1 MFNRELSNV
10 ARPGAIPEGQMRTFA
25 FLSDR
30 GRSRCALHVL
40 GALALGWL
48 ALASAG
54 PASAQQAR
62 GAQPAAQAA
71 ATADPAAGFQRF
83 LTGLWPL
90 AQARGVTRATFDA
103 AFRGLTPDASIIAL
117 TRRQSEFV
125 APIWTYLNNA
135 VGGSR
140 IPRGQAALQ
149 QNASALASI
158 EATYGVPREIVL
170 GIWGMETGYGSFKGD
185 KDVIRS
191 LATLAAARYRGD
203 FFRDELLTALEML
216 QKGLAERAEMRGSW
230 AGAMGHT
237 QFMPSSYMKHAVG
250 FGGGHA
256 DVWDTPADALAS
268 TANYLRNFG
277 WTPGLPWGLEVALPE
292 NYDYGLL
299 RGSFASF
306 ATAGVTRANGARLPA
321 SGEARLFFPAGHTGP
336 AFLLTSNF
344 DVIKTYNSS
353 DAYALGVGHLADRIA
368 GRPAIQGDWPVQA
381 PRLSKAQIQDL
392 QRRLRAMGL
401 YKGDGDG
408 RVGSGV
414 REAVRQYQLRNRM
427 IPDGYP
433 TPQLLA
439 RMASG

>member
-1 MFNRELSNV
+1 MTLALNRIWP
-10 ARPGAIPEGQMRTFA
+10 PGAA
-25 FLSDR
+25 K
-30 GRSRCALHVL
+30 AAAV
-40 GALALGWL
+40 ALAACLL
-48 ALASAG
+48 AG
-54 PASAQQAR
+54 PTAAQQPRA
-62 GAQPAAQAA
+62 PAAQNQ
-71 ATADPAAGFQRF
+71 DQGFQGF
-83 LTGLWPL
+83 LQGLWPL
-90 AQARGVTRATFDA
+90 AQARGVSRATFDA

-117 TRRQSEFV
+117 TKKQSEFV
-125 APIWTYLNNA
+125 APIWTYLSNA

-140 IPRGQAALQ
+140 ISRGQAALAA
-149 QNASALASI
+149 NASALASI
-158 EATYGVPREIVL
+158 EATHGVPKEIVL

-191 LATLAAARYRGD
+191 LATLAAARYRGV

-216 QKGLAERAEMRGSW
+216 EKGLAERSEMRGSW

-256 DVWDTPADALAS
+256 DVWDKPVDALAS
-268 TANYLRNFG
+268 TANYLKNFG
-277 WTPGLPWGLEVALPE
+277 WTPGLPWGFEVELPE
-292 NYDYGLL
+292 GYAFGLL

-306 ATAGVTRANGARLPA
+306 ASAGVTRPGGGRLPS

-368 GRPAIQGDWPVQA
+368 GRPAIQAAWPTA
-381 PRLSKAQIQDL
+381 EPRLTKQQVQEL
-392 QRRLRAMGL
+392 QRRLRALGL
-401 YKGDGDG
+401 YAGEGDG

-414 REAVRQYQLRNRM
+414 REAVRQYQARNRL

-433 TPQLLA
+433 TPALLA
-439 RMASG
+439 ALQRR